1 MMKYD
6 EDSLSFGRYLQ
17 TIRLEKKISLEK
29 VSEETRIGLGNLL
42 LIEQEDYEHLP
53 AEVFV
58 KGFLRAYAGAIGAD
72 GDEAVRRYATRV
84 NVAQK
89 VADSEAAMGKPA
101 PKLWLKLL
109 LSVVLLVCI
118 ILLSIYAISYL
129 KNQPIDNSAL
139 EKPPPT
145 ANTPLATQPQVETE
159 SDTKAVKAKP
169 EKLLLQISA
178 VEETWLKVIIDEKD
192 SKEYSL
198 KPGDQ
203 LELNADSG
211 YNLLIGNA
219 RGVKIT
225 LNAKP
230 ISIPG
235 EHGQIVNIHLP

>member
-6 EDSLSFGRYLQ
+6 EDSISFGRYLQ

-58 KGFLRAYAGAIGAD
+58 KGFLRAYAAAIGAD

-89 VADSEAAMGKPA
+89 IADSEAAMGKPA

-109 LSVVLLVCI
+109 LSVVLLGCI

-129 KNQPIDNSAL
+129 QNQPIDKSAL
-139 EKPPPT
+139 EKPLLT

-159 SDTKAVKAKP
+159 SDTNTAKAKP

-203 LELNADSG
+203 LELSADSG

-219 RGVKIT
+219 RGAKIT